1 MHLLSLPEKNIRSPL
16 ESRGPVDIID
26 KEQIGKLGGVESLK
40 VHHRKIYECNMHLIF
55 SFNEEVL
62 SRHNCV
68 GKHDDEKNLHITD
81 PDLH

>member
-1 MHLLSLPEKNIRSPL
+1 MSLPEKNIPSPL
-16 ESRGPVDIID
+16 ESRCPADKID
-26 KEQIGKLGGVESLK
+26 KVQIGQLGGVESLK

-68 GKHDDEKNLHITD
+68 GKHDDEKHLHITD